1 MTQLQEETIYSLAL
15 DGWIIN
21 SNLCLLTGA
30 VVLVLGELISIFFT
44 DGSFSLFL
52 TKEDL
57 RINKTN

>member
-15 DGWIIN
+15 DGWVIN

-30 VVLVLGELISIFFT
+30 VVLVLGELMSIFFT